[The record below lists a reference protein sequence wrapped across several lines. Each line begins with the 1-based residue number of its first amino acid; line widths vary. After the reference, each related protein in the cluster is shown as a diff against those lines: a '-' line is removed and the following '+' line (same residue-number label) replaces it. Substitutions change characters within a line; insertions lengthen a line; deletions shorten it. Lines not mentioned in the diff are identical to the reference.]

1 LRFEAT
7 IHQSDLHNDRTQWP
21 MASRTDDDRTLVERT
36 RRGDKAAF
44 ALLFGRHQ
52 ALLRGVCMRYLG
64 GNAVIEDVVQ
74 ETALQAL
81 LTINALR
88 APERF
93 GSWLAGIGLNLCR
106 RWQRDHRHHALSWE
120 ALCGGGY
127 RHEPIDQRLAPVNVL
142 AAAELQR
149 RVLDAVALLPAG
161 QRDAVV
167 LFYLSGHT
175 QAETAAL
182 LGTPVGAVKTRLHK
196 ARATLRSPLNGLW
209 QEEHM
214 TTEPTK
220 TLRPMRV
227 VDVRSRP
234 SDDPERSP
242 YAPHVVIL
250 EEADGGRVLPIW
262 VGPSEGLSLAMLI
275 EKVETLRPLTPV
287 FMGRLIEAA
296 GARLQEVRFTQLE
309 NDTFYA
315 EAVVAGPAGTRA
327 IDARPS
333 DALILALT
341 TDAPIVADASL
352 LERFEPDHPR
362 EIEMRRQASM
372 NAGAIVAEAQ
382 SSYARQQQR

>member
-1 LRFEAT
+1 
-7 IHQSDLHNDRTQWP
+7 
-21 MASRTDDDRTLVERT
+21 MASRTDDDSTLVGRT
-36 RRGDKAAF
+36 RGGDKAAF

-52 ALLRGVCMRYLG
+52 ALLRGVCRRYLG
-64 GNAVIEDVVQ
+64 ADAVIEDVVQ
-74 ETALQAL
+74 EAALQAL
-81 LTINALR
+81 LNIDTLR
-88 APERF
+88 RPERF
-93 GSWLAGIGLNLCR
+93 GAWLAGIGLNLCR
-106 RWQRDHRHHALSWE
+106 RWQRDQRHTALSWE
-120 ALCGGGY
+120 ALSGGGY
-127 RHEPIDQRLAPVNVL
+127 RHEPIDQHEAPADALV
-142 AAAELQR
+142 AAELQR
-149 RVLDAVALLPAG
+149 RVRDAVALLPSG

-196 ARATLRSPLNGLW
+196 ARAALRSRLNALW

-214 TTEPTK
+214 ATESTNA
-220 TLRPMRV
+220 LRRMRI

-234 SDDPERSP
+234 SDDPQRSP
-242 YAPHVVIL
+242 YASHVVLL
-250 EEADGGRVLPIW
+250 EEVDGGRVLPIW

-275 EKVETLRPLTPV
+275 EKIETPRPLTPV
-287 FMGRLIEAA
+287 FMGRLVEAA
-296 GARLQEVRFTQLE
+296 GARLHEVRITQLE

-341 TDAPIVADASL
+341 TDAPIVAEASL
-352 LERFEPDHPR
+352 LERLEPAHPR
-362 EIEMRRQASM
+362 EMEMRQQASM

-382 SSYARQQQR
+382 ASYARHMEMARQQQH